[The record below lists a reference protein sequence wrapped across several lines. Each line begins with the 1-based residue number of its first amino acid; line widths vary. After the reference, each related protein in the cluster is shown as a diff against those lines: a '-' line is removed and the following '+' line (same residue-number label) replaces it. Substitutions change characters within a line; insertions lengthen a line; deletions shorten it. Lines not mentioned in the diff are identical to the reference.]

1 MRRAHTFIRDRRGAM
16 AAEFALVLP
25 IMLLF
30 LFGIMDVGYY
40 AWAINQGEKATQM
53 GARWA
58 VATQIIPGGQIGCAN
73 DKTTP
78 PGLLCYSYATH
89 GSVPQGDTV
98 QTDFNVVCK
107 NTGCVCKKGVC
118 PFSLQMDAAST
129 GAFNSIVERMNDFKA
144 TVRPDKVIV
153 EYSSS
158 GLGYSGDPNGPDVV
172 PIVTVRLIDMEHRPL
187 FGLLIGSVDLPEF
200 AYSLTSEDG
209 EGTISN

>member
-1 MRRAHTFIRDRRGAM
+1 MIRARAFLRDIRGAM

-58 VATQIIPGGQIGCAN
+58 V
-73 DKTTP
+73 TTNLVP
-78 PGLLCYSYATH
+78 SGLVNYSFASA
-89 GSVPQGDTV
+89 GSVPQGTV
-98 QTDFNVVCK
+98 VPISAFPGLTCTSTACTCK
-107 NTGCVCKKGVC
+107 GQCAFGTARNGAA
-118 PFSLQMDAAST
+118 FDA
-129 GAFNSIVERMNDFKA
+129 IVARMKDFKA
-144 TVRPDKVIV
+144 NVQPENVQID
-153 EYSSS
+153 YDWS
-158 GLGYSGDPNGPDVV
+158 GLGYSGDPNGPDVA